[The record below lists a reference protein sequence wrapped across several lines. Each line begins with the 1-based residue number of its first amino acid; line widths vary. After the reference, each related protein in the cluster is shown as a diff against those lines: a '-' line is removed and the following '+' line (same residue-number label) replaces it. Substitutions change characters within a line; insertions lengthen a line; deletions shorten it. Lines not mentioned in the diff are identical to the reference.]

1 MGFENLGK
9 ESKKNTS
16 IGKAALFAS
25 VLAFGMASDA
35 DATERDTQSFSDKEA
50 IRQPASATPLSGSD
64 IAFLRENF
72 PAIDSSVLRWK
83 ASGYVPDAWESLSDA
98 DLCAL
103 ITYINRVHSST
114 KVNSILSHDMA
125 FGPIV
130 SSKYLRSFV
139 RKGVKEMIEMYKIP
153 EAEISTMTWGNLA
166 LKTIYRI
173 PKDPK

>member
-9 ESKKNTS
+9 ETNKKTS
-16 IGKAALFAS
+16 VGKAALFAS
-25 VLAFGMASDA
+25 VLAFGVANDVDAS
-35 DATERDTQSFSDKEA
+35 ERDTQSFSNKEA

-72 PAIDSSVLRWK
+72 SAIDSSVLRWK
-83 ASGYVPDAWESLSDA
+83 ASGYVPDSWESLSDT

-114 KVNSILSHDMA
+114 KVNNILSHNMA
-125 FGPIV
+125 FGPNV
-130 SSKYLRSFV
+130 SSKHLRSFV
-139 RKGVKEMIEMYKIP
+139 RKGIKEMLEMYKIP
-153 EAEISTMTWGNLA
+153 DEDVATMTWGNLS
-166 LKTIYRI
+166 LKTVYKI